1 MEISR
6 RPHLS
11 LHLSRVSLPPV
22 TPPPQLPHASIN
34 NLLSGPQYPASEATT
49 RTFVRTPRLPT
60 EVPSRVQIPYA
71 GGHCGRALFVGG
83 TIYAET
89 LFCHSKYFSIAAV
102 HRFRLCHRLGKSIAA
117 VHQLQVRHRL
127 GNSIVRAAIH

>member
-1 MEISR
+1 M
-6 RPHLS
+6 
-11 LHLSRVSLPPV
+11 PPS
-22 TPPPQLPHASIN
+22 TTSFQGPN
-34 NLLSGPQYPASEATT
+34 TLLQ
-49 RTFVRTPRLPT
+49 RPRL
-60 EVPSRVQIPYA
+60 VPLYVPLVFPQRFLSRVQIPYA

-89 LFCHSKYFSIAAV
+89 FFCHSKYFSIAAV